1 MVYESEEDI
10 GKITIVFL
18 ISFAPISFAKGL
30 LLITSIIC
38 LPGAVLIIIKSAEF
52 ISLSMPEILLIAATA
67 LFMTFN
73 LKFAHKIMEKVN
85 AGNNPGGR

>member
-18 ISFAPISFAKGL
+18 ISSGESVIPS
-30 LLITSIIC
+30 LITSIVC

-52 ISLSMPEILLIAATA
+52 ISFRMPEILLIAATA

>member
-10 GKITIVFL
+10 GKIT
-18 ISFAPISFAKGL
+18 KGL

-52 ISLSMPEILLIAATA
+52 ISFRMREILLIAATA
-67 LFMTFN
+67 LFYDVQFE
-73 LKFAHKIMEKVN
+73 IR
-85 AGNNPGGR
+85 P